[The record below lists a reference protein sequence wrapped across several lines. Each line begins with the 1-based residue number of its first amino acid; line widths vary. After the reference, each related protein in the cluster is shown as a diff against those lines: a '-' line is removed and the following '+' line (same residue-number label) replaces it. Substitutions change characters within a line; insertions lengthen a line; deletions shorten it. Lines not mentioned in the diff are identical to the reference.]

1 MSWNNVVIDDLREFK
16 DTPPAMQGQVLY
28 LKEMVEAFH
37 WVRKNLTKDWEA
49 KVIKNLWLDFDLGN
63 NCTSKLICLEL
74 ASANTIAEDAGE
86 PWTVTVENLWIF
98 TANPIGRK
106 EIIALAPY
114 FAKSFH
120 VINPID
126 FGLIN
131 EVDW

>member
-28 LKEMVEAFH
+28 LKDFLEAFM
-37 WVRKNLTKDWEA
+37 WIRKNLTNNYELKT
-49 KVIKNLWLDFDLGN
+49 VRNLWLDFDLGEGKD
-63 NCTSKLICLEL
+63 SKDLCMEL
-74 ASANTIAEDAGE
+74 ACCNMLAIDAGE
-86 PWTVTVENLWIF
+86 LPTVTVENLWIV
-98 TANPIGRK
+98 TANPIGK
-106 EIIALAPY
+106 DQILALAPY
-114 FAKSFH
+114 FAKNFH